1 MIMIVDGDVESR
13 ENRDFGC
20 GPPEWNTSRGK
31 SPYTLDWT
39 WITNIIFFVV
49 YNPRS
54 YWLTSRV

>member
-39 WITNIIFFVV
+39 WITYIIFYVV

-54 YWLTSRV
+54 DW